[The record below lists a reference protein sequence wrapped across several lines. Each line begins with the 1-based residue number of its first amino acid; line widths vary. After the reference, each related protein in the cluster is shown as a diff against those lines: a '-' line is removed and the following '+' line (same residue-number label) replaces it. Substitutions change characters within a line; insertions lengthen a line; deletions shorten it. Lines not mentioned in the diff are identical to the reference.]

1 MKKLKLLLVIMFG
14 ILILPFNVFAEE
26 SSESSEEK
34 TEVNVYLFRGDGC
47 SFCAAAEEWFDSIE
61 DEYGDKFA
69 IVDYETWYDEE
80 NAALM
85 QEVADARKEE
95 ASGVPY
101 IIIGDKSWNGFD
113 ESYQDEM
120 IEAIED
126 TYKQDTSDRYDIM
139 ALLGELPDADEK
151 KSNSSDVAALILII
165 LVTAGFVTG
174 IVFARKKTN

>member
-1 MKKLKLLLVIMFG
+1 MKKFKLLLVIMFG

-26 SSESSEEK
+26 NGDSKEEK

-61 DEYGDKFA
+61 GEYGDKFT
-69 IVDYETWYDEE
+69 IVDYETWYNEE

-85 QEVADARKEE
+85 QKVADARKEE

-120 IEAIED
+120 IDAIED
-126 TYKQDTSDRYDIM
+126 TYKQNTADRYDIM
-139 ALLGELPDADEK
+139 ALLGELPKTEEK
-151 KSNSSDVAALILII
+151 SSSSDFVALILIVLI
-165 LVTAGFVTG
+165 TAGFITG